1 MAHVH
6 PKSGAA
12 AVSLNAPLPFGAGT
26 PEPALAPEQHAKLA
40 AARVLVVGAGGLGS
54 PAALYL
60 AAAGIG
66 HIGIADRDL
75 VDVSNLQRQILHTD
89 SRIGAPKTRSAE
101 ATLTARFPHLQVTRH
116 DVTVCADTVAD
127 LIAEYDVIVDGVDNF
142 AARFVVNDACYF
154 ARKPLVEAGIL
165 RFYGQLMTIL
175 PGEGP
180 CYRCIY
186 PEPPAPGAIPSCQE
200 AGVLGAMAG
209 VIGTLQAGE
218 AVKLVLGV
226 GDTLAGHV
234 LVFESLPMTFRR
246 VAVRRSAH
254 CPLCGPHATI
264 TELRD
269 YALACGPEE
278 PADHG

>member
-1 MAHVH
+1 MATDQ
-6 PKSGAA
+6 GR
-12 AVSLNAPLPFGAGT
+12 PLPYGATT
-26 PEPALAPEQHAKLA
+26 PEPELTPDQQARLAD
-40 AARVLVVGAGGLGS
+40 ARVLVVGAGGLGS

-66 HIGIADRDL
+66 HIGVADRDL

-89 SRIGAPKTRSAE
+89 ARIGARKTRSAE
-101 ATLTARFPHLQVTRH
+101 TALMARYPNLHVTTH
-116 DVTVCADTVAD
+116 DVTVCADTITD
-127 LIAEYDVIVDGVDNF
+127 LIADYDVVVDGVDNF

-165 RFYGQLMTIL
+165 RFYGQLMTIV
-175 PGEGP
+175 PGQGP

-218 AVKLVLGV
+218 AVKLILGV
-226 GDTLAGHV
+226 GDTLVGHV

-246 VAVRRSAH
+246 VPVRPSAH

-269 YALACGPEE
+269 YALVCDAQE
-278 PADHG
+278 PDGHG

>member
-1 MAHVH
+1 VTD
-6 PKSGAA
+6 PTLQPLPYGA
-12 AVSLNAPLPFGAGT
+12 VTRDAPLTDAQRQT
-26 PEPALAPEQHAKLA
+26 LAD
-40 AARVLVVGAGGLGS
+40 ARVLVIGAGGLGC

-66 HIGIADRDL
+66 HIGIVDHD
-75 VDVSNLQRQILHTD
+75 VIDVSNLQRQILHTD
-89 SRIGAPKTRSAE
+89 SRIGSPKTRSA
-101 ATLTARFPHLQVTRH
+101 AASLSARYPDLTITQHETMVT
-116 DVTVCADTVAD
+116 ADTVMG

-142 AARFVVNDACYF
+142 PTRFLINDACHF

-165 RFYGQLMTIL
+165 RFYGQLMTIV
-175 PGEGP
+175 PGDGP

-186 PEPPAPGAIPSCQE
+186 PEPPGAGEVPNCQE

-234 LVFESLPMTFRR
+234 LVFEALPMRFRR
-246 VAVRRSAH
+246 VAVRSSPQ
-254 CPLCGPHATI
+254 CPLCGPTPTI
-264 TELRD
+264 TELREYD
-269 YALACGPEE
+269 LACE
-278 PADHG
+278 AQHA